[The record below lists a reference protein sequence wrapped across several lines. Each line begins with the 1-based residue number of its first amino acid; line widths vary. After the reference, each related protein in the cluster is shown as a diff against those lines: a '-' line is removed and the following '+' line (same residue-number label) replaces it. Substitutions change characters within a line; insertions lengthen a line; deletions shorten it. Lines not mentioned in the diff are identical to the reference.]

1 MEQEDLAAGYEAE
14 YEVLDGPVVRGRE
27 HHGVLGGPGG
37 RGDRGRGDHQD
48 CESNRQPCEHCGV
61 ATMNPVPITRSV
73 RSFLDVVIGHGLI

>member
-1 MEQEDLAAGYEAE
+1 MELEDLAAGYEAE

-48 CESNRQPCEHCGV
+48 CESWTWTDLNHQHQLRGLMPMPH
-61 ATMNPVPITRSV
+61 
-73 RSFLDVVIGHGLI
+73 SFYEA